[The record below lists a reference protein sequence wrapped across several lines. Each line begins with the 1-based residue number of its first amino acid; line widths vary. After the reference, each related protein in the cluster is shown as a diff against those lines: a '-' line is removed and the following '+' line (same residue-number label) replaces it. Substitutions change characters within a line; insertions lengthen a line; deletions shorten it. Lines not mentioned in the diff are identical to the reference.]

1 MLPDAA
7 PPAQVCPASPDA
19 PASVETARDAR
30 LRGDYDSAYCS
41 LNTALNREPTS
52 ADAWVELG
60 FLNSAS
66 GEADA
71 ARSAFLRALELAP
84 DYDDAKLGLAQL
96 AYRSGDRRAAR
107 MWIDRVSADRAND
120 PELRSLQRAID
131 ASETPRAI
139 WRLDAFAAYSSLSND
154 LSPWRETSI
163 AVSRRSSRSSVGL
176 GIERVQRFGLH
187 DTYGEVRFSRQFTH
201 GVWGA
206 AFGGSDDP
214 IFKPK
219 AAIRFEYATPE
230 DRNTRFETAL
240 SIARYE
246 AGQVDTFS
254 LRARQQ
260 IAAPLQLNALGVLV
274 RDEAGE
280 LRGGY
285 GVGATWRASSRLLV
299 DTSWV
304 DAPESS
310 EGVTID
316 VRTTTLGVTTE
327 FANNLRVRVGIAREE
342 REAFDRTE
350 FAVSLSR
357 TF

>member
-1 MLPDAA
+1 MLPDAV

-30 LRGDYDSAYCS
+30 LRGDYDSAYC
-41 LNTALNREPTS
+41 ALDKALTREPTS

-60 FLNSAS
+60 FLNSVS
-66 GEADA
+66 GEVDA
-71 ARSAFLRALELAP
+71 ARAAFLRALELAP

-96 AYRSGDRRAAR
+96 AYRSSDLRAAR
-107 MWIDRVSADRAND
+107 MWIDRISADRAND
-120 PELRSLQRAID
+120 PELRSLRRALD

-163 AVSRRSSRSSVGL
+163 AVSRNSGRSSMSL
-176 GIERVQRFGLH
+176 GVERVQRFGLH
-187 DTYGEVRFSRQFTH
+187 DTYGEVRLTRQFAH

-206 AFGGSDDP
+206 AFGGSSDP
-214 IFKPK
+214 VFKPK
-219 AAIRFEYATPE
+219 AAIRFDYATPE
-230 DRNTRFETAL
+230 DRDTRLETAL

-246 AGQVDTFS
+246 VGQVDTFS
-254 LRARQQ
+254 LRVRQQ
-260 IAAPLQLNALGVLV
+260 VAAPLQLNALGVLV

-280 LRGGY
+280 LRSGY
-285 GVGATWRASSRLLV
+285 GVGATWQARSLLLV

-304 DAPESS
+304 DAPESA
-310 EGVTID
+310 EGVTVD
-316 VRTTTLGVTTE
+316 VRTTTLGVATE
-327 FANNLRVRVGIAREE
+327 FANNLRVRVAIMREE
-342 REAFDRTE
+342 RDAFDRTE
-350 FAVSLSR
+350 FAVSFSR